1 MEIKIPRLSTIVRHI
16 TDRNIATAILVILN
30 IQIVFIEGYTISP
43 VKVGMM
49 ALMPFIF
56 LLRVPYMSKAVVLG
70 MLYLINIILSALF
83 HAATF
88 RLSTIGYLGMFVIT
102 FFTFYN
108 YVYKGVFSLEYFIRF
123 VKAMILAYSIC
134 LICQQVLIL
143 AGIRFMPLV
152 NLNNQFFLSINKL
165 PSLSLEPSH
174 TARILGILYYAYL
187 KCNEYK
193 QGSPVNIK
201 QIFGKEHLWVTL
213 AFLWSML
220 TMGSGT
226 AFICL
231 GILSLYFMKGAYL
244 LLSIPVFIGVYYT
257 LSFFE
262 VQQFQRASSVVE
274 ATLTGNSQNIIETD
288 GSAASRI
295 TPMLNTIQAIDLNDF
310 DTWFGHGVDY
320 NLQEKKK
327 GGKELIGEINDYG
340 LIAYILGLILVFSC
354 AIEFRSLATIMYF
367 LGVGGGTG
375 NIAYAW
381 GSLMIFACIRYFHH
395 HAPSDRT
402 MTDETAQTQGDDI

>member
-1 MEIKIPRLSTIVRHI
+1 MEIKIPRLSTIIRHI
-16 TDRNIATAILVILN
+16 TDKNIATAILVIMN
-30 IQIVFIEGYTISP
+30 IQFVFIEGYTISP
-43 VKVGMM
+43 LKVGMM
-49 ALMPFIF
+49 ALMPFIL
-56 LLRVPYMSKAVVLG
+56 LLRVPYISKAFLLG
-70 MLYLINIILSALF
+70 SLYLINIIISALL
-83 HAATF
+83 HAETF

-108 YVYKGVFSLEYFIRF
+108 YIYSGVFSLEYFIKL
-123 VKAMILAYSIC
+123 VKAMIIAYSVC

-152 NLNNQFFLSINKL
+152 NLNNQFFLSIDKL

-174 TARILGILYYAYL
+174 TARILGVLYYAYL

-193 QGSPVNIK
+193 QGATINIK
-201 QIFGKEHLWVTL
+201 QIFEKEHRWITL
-213 AFLWSML
+213 AFLWPML

-244 LLSIPVFIGVYYT
+244 LLAIPVFIGVYFT

-262 VQQFQRASSVVE
+262 VQQFKRASSVVE
-274 ATLTGNSQNIIETD
+274 ATLTGNTQTVMETD

-295 TPMLNTIQAIDLNDF
+295 TPMLNTINAIDLNDF

-320 NLQEKKK
+320 NLHEKKN
-327 GGKELIGEINDYG
+327 GGKDLIGEINDYG

-395 HAPSDRT
+395 HTST
-402 MTDETAQTQGDDI
+402 NK

>member
-1 MEIKIPRLSTIVRHI
+1 MEIKIPRTSTILRHI
-16 TDRNIATAILVILN
+16 TDRNIATAILVIMN

-43 VKVGMM
+43 VKVGIM
-49 ALMPFIF
+49 ALMPLVF
-56 LLRVPYMSKAVVLG
+56 LLRVPYMSKAVQLG
-70 MLYLINIILSALF
+70 MLYMINIILSALF
-83 HAATF
+83 HAASF

-102 FFTFYN
+102 FFTLYN
-108 YVYKGVFSLEYFIRF
+108 CIYQGVFSLEYFIRL
-123 VKAMILAYSIC
+123 VRTMIYAYAIC
-134 LICQQVLIL
+134 LVCQQVLIL
-143 AGIRFMPLV
+143 AGIQFMPLV
-152 NLNNQFFLSINKL
+152 NLTNQHFLSINKL

-174 TARILGILYYAYL
+174 TARILGVLYYAYL
-187 KCNEYK
+187 KCNEYR
-193 QGSPVNIK
+193 QGRAVNIK
-201 QIFGKEHLWVTL
+201 QIFEKEHRWVTL
-213 AFLWSML
+213 AFLWTML

-262 VQQFQRASSVVE
+262 VQQFKRASTVVE
-274 ATLTGNSQNIIETD
+274 ATLTGNTQNVSETD

-295 TPMLNTIQAIDLNDF
+295 TPMLNTIQAMDFNDLE
-310 DTWFGHGVDY
+310 TWFGHGVDY
-320 NLQEKKK
+320 NLQQKRT

-340 LIAYILGLILVFSC
+340 LIAYILGVILVFSC
-354 AIEFRSLATIMYF
+354 AIEFWSLATIMYF

-381 GSLMIFACIRYFHH
+381 GSLMLFACIRYFHH
-395 HAPSDRT
+395 DSSPSPDEG
-402 MTDETAQTQGDDI
+402 MNTDDPN

>member
-1 MEIKIPRLSTIVRHI
+1 MEIKIPRLSTIIRHI
-16 TDRNIATAILVILN
+16 TDKNIATAILVIMN
-30 IQIVFIEGYTISP
+30 IQLVFIEGYTISP
-43 VKVGMM
+43 LKVGMM
-49 ALMPFIF
+49 ALMPFIL
-56 LLRVPYMSKAVVLG
+56 LLRVPYISKAFLLG
-70 MLYLINIILSALF
+70 SLYLVNIIISALL
-83 HAATF
+83 HAETF

-108 YVYKGVFSLEYFIRF
+108 YIYSGVFSLEYFIKL
-123 VKAMILAYSIC
+123 VKAMIIAYSVC

-152 NLNNQFFLSINKL
+152 NLNNQFFLSIDKL

-174 TARILGILYYAYL
+174 TARILGVLYYAYL

-193 QGSPVNIK
+193 QGATINIK
-201 QIFGKEHLWVTL
+201 QIFEKEHRWITL
-213 AFLWSML
+213 AFLWPML

-244 LLSIPVFIGVYYT
+244 LLAIPVFIGVYFT

-262 VQQFQRASSVVE
+262 VQQFKRASSVVE
-274 ATLTGNSQNIIETD
+274 ATLTGNTQTVMETD

-295 TPMLNTIQAIDLNDF
+295 TPMLNTINAIDLNDF

-320 NLQEKKK
+320 NLQEKKN
-327 GGKELIGEINDYG
+327 GGKDLIGEINDYG

-395 HAPSDRT
+395 HTST
-402 MTDETAQTQGDDI
+402 NK

>member
-1 MEIKIPRLSTIVRHI
+1 MEIKIPRLSTIIRHI
-16 TDRNIATAILVILN
+16 TDKNIATAILVIMN
-30 IQIVFIEGYTISP
+30 IQLVFIEGYTISP
-43 VKVGMM
+43 LKVGMM
-49 ALMPFIF
+49 ALMPFIL
-56 LLRVPYMSKAVVLG
+56 LLRVPYISKAFLLG
-70 MLYLINIILSALF
+70 SLYLVNIIISALL
-83 HAATF
+83 HAETF

-108 YVYKGVFSLEYFIRF
+108 YIYSGVFSLEYFIKL
-123 VKAMILAYSIC
+123 VKAMIIAYSVC

-152 NLNNQFFLSINKL
+152 NLNNQFFLSIDKL

-174 TARILGILYYAYL
+174 TARILGVLYYAYL

-193 QGSPVNIK
+193 QGATINIK
-201 QIFGKEHLWVTL
+201 QIFEKEHRWITL
-213 AFLWSML
+213 AFLWPML

-244 LLSIPVFIGVYYT
+244 LLAIPVFIGVYFT

-262 VQQFQRASSVVE
+262 VQQFKRASSVVE
-274 ATLTGNSQNIIETD
+274 ATLTGNTQTVMETD

-295 TPMLNTIQAIDLNDF
+295 TPMLNTINAIDLNDF

-320 NLQEKKK
+320 NLHEKKN
-327 GGKELIGEINDYG
+327 GGKDLIGEINDYG

-395 HAPSDRT
+395 HTST
-402 MTDETAQTQGDDI
+402 NK

>member
-1 MEIKIPRLSTIVRHI
+1 MEIKIPRISAIIRHI
-16 TDRNIATAILVILN
+16 TDKNIATAILVIMN
-30 IQIVFIEGYTISP
+30 IQLVFIEGYTISP
-43 VKVGMM
+43 LKVGMM
-49 ALMPFIF
+49 ALMPFIL
-56 LLRVPYMSKAVVLG
+56 LLRVPYISKAFLLG
-70 MLYLINIILSALF
+70 SLYLINIIISALL
-83 HAATF
+83 HAETF

-108 YVYKGVFSLEYFIRF
+108 YIYSGVFSLEYFIKL
-123 VKAMILAYSIC
+123 VKAMIIAYSVC

-152 NLNNQFFLSINKL
+152 NLNNQFFLSIDKL

-174 TARILGILYYAYL
+174 TARILGVLYYAYL

-193 QGSPVNIK
+193 QGATINIK
-201 QIFGKEHLWVTL
+201 QIFEKEHRWITL
-213 AFLWSML
+213 AFLWPML

-244 LLSIPVFIGVYYT
+244 LLAIPVFIGVYFT

-262 VQQFQRASSVVE
+262 VQQFKRASSVVE
-274 ATLTGNSQNIIETD
+274 ATLTGDTQTVMETD

-295 TPMLNTIQAIDLNDF
+295 MPMLNTINAIDLNDF

-320 NLQEKKK
+320 NLHEKKN
-327 GGKELIGEINDYG
+327 GGKDLIGEINDYG

-354 AIEFRSLATIMYF
+354 AIKFRSLATIMYF

-395 HAPSDRT
+395 HTST
-402 MTDETAQTQGDDI
+402 NK

>member
-1 MEIKIPRLSTIVRHI
+1 MEIKIPRLSTIIRHI
-16 TDRNIATAILVILN
+16 TDKNIATAILVIMN
-30 IQIVFIEGYTISP
+30 IQLVFIEGYTISP
-43 VKVGMM
+43 LKVGMM
-49 ALMPFIF
+49 ALMPFIL
-56 LLRVPYMSKAVVLG
+56 LLRVPYISKAFLLG
-70 MLYLINIILSALF
+70 SLYLINIIISALL
-83 HAATF
+83 HAETF

-102 FFTFYN
+102 FFTIYN
-108 YVYKGVFSLEYFIRF
+108 YIYSGVFSLEYFIKL
-123 VKAMILAYSIC
+123 VKAMIIAYSVC

-152 NLNNQFFLSINKL
+152 NLNNQFFLSIDKL

-174 TARILGILYYAYL
+174 TARILGVLYYAYL

-193 QGSPVNIK
+193 QGATINIK
-201 QIFGKEHLWVTL
+201 QIFEKEHRWITL
-213 AFLWSML
+213 AFLWPML

-244 LLSIPVFIGVYYT
+244 LLAIPVFIGVYFT

-262 VQQFQRASSVVE
+262 VQQFKRASSVVE
-274 ATLTGNSQNIIETD
+274 ATLTGNTQTVMETD

-295 TPMLNTIQAIDLNDF
+295 TPMLNTINAIDLNDF

-320 NLQEKKK
+320 NLQEKKN
-327 GGKELIGEINDYG
+327 GGKDLIGEINDYG

-395 HAPSDRT
+395 HTST
-402 MTDETAQTQGDDI
+402 NK

>member
-1 MEIKIPRLSTIVRHI
+1 MEIKIPRLSTIIRHI
-16 TDRNIATAILVILN
+16 TDKNIATAILVIMN
-30 IQIVFIEGYTISP
+30 IQLVFIEGYTISP
-43 VKVGMM
+43 LKVGMM
-49 ALMPFIF
+49 ALMPFIL
-56 LLRVPYMSKAVVLG
+56 LLRVPYISKAFLLG
-70 MLYLINIILSALF
+70 SLYLVNIIISALL
-83 HAATF
+83 HAETF

-108 YVYKGVFSLEYFIRF
+108 YIYSGVFSLEYFIKL
-123 VKAMILAYSIC
+123 VKAMIIAYSVC
-134 LICQQVLIL
+134 LICQQILIL

-152 NLNNQFFLSINKL
+152 NLNNQFFLSIDKL

-174 TARILGILYYAYL
+174 TARILGVLYYAYL

-193 QGSPVNIK
+193 QGATINIK
-201 QIFGKEHLWVTL
+201 QIFEKEHRWITL
-213 AFLWSML
+213 AFLWPML

-244 LLSIPVFIGVYYT
+244 LLAIPVFIGVYFT

-262 VQQFQRASSVVE
+262 VQQFKRASSVVE
-274 ATLTGNSQNIIETD
+274 ATLTGNTQTVMETD

-295 TPMLNTIQAIDLNDF
+295 TPMLNTINAIDLNDF

-320 NLQEKKK
+320 NLHEKKN
-327 GGKELIGEINDYG
+327 GGKDLIGEINDYG

-395 HAPSDRT
+395 HTST
-402 MTDETAQTQGDDI
+402 NK

>member
-1 MEIKIPRLSTIVRHI
+1 MEIKIPRISAIIRHI
-16 TDRNIATAILVILN
+16 TDKNIATAILVIMN
-30 IQIVFIEGYTISP
+30 IQLVFIEGYTISP
-43 VKVGMM
+43 LKVGMM
-49 ALMPFIF
+49 ALMPFIL
-56 LLRVPYMSKAVVLG
+56 LLRVPYISKAFLLG
-70 MLYLINIILSALF
+70 SLYLINIIISALL
-83 HAATF
+83 HAETF

-108 YVYKGVFSLEYFIRF
+108 YIYSGVFSLEYFIKL
-123 VKAMILAYSIC
+123 VKAMIIAYSVC

-152 NLNNQFFLSINKL
+152 NLNNQFFLSIDKL

-174 TARILGILYYAYL
+174 TARILGVLYYAYL

-193 QGSPVNIK
+193 QGATINIK
-201 QIFGKEHLWVTL
+201 QIFEKEHRWITL
-213 AFLWSML
+213 AFLWPML

-244 LLSIPVFIGVYYT
+244 LLAIPVFIGVYFT

-262 VQQFQRASSVVE
+262 VQQFKRASSVVE
-274 ATLTGNSQNIIETD
+274 ATLTGNTQTVMETD

-295 TPMLNTIQAIDLNDF
+295 TPMLNTINEIDLSDF
-310 DTWFGHGVDY
+310 NTWIGHGVDY
-320 NLQEKKK
+320 NLHEKNR
-327 GGKELIGEINDYG
+327 GTALVGEINDYG
-340 LIAYILGLILVFSC
+340 LIAYILGLVLVFSC

-395 HAPSDRT
+395 HTST
-402 MTDETAQTQGDDI
+402 NK

>member
-1 MEIKIPRLSTIVRHI
+1 MEIRIPRLSTIIRHI
-16 TDRNIATAILVILN
+16 TDKNIATAILVIMN
-30 IQIVFIEGYTISP
+30 IQLVFIEGYTISP
-43 VKVGMM
+43 LKVGMM

-56 LLRVPYMSKAVVLG
+56 LLRVPYISKAFLLG
-70 MLYLINIILSALF
+70 SLYLINIIMTASF
-83 HAATF
+83 HAETF
-88 RLSTIGYLGMFVIT
+88 RFSTIGYLGMFVIT

-108 YVYKGVFSLEYFIRF
+108 YIYSGVFSLEYFIKLI
-123 VKAMILAYSIC
+123 KAMIIAYSVC

-152 NLNNQFFLSINKL
+152 NLNNQFFLSIDKL

-174 TARILGILYYAYL
+174 TARILGVLYYAYL

-193 QGSPVNIK
+193 QGATINIK
-201 QIFGKEHLWVTL
+201 QIFEKEHRWITL
-213 AFLWSML
+213 AFLWPML

-244 LLSIPVFIGVYYT
+244 LLAIPVFIGVYFT

-262 VQQFQRASSVVE
+262 VQQFKRASSVVE
-274 ATLTGNSQNIIETD
+274 ATLTGNTQTVMETD

-295 TPMLNTIQAIDLNDF
+295 MPMLNTINAIDLNDF
-310 DTWFGHGVDY
+310 DTWFGLGVDY
-320 NLQEKKK
+320 NLHEKKN
-327 GGKELIGEINDYG
+327 GGKDLIGEINDYG

-354 AIEFRSLATIMYF
+354 AIKFRSLATIMYF

-395 HAPSDRT
+395 HTST
-402 MTDETAQTQGDDI
+402 NK

>member
-1 MEIKIPRLSTIVRHI
+1 MEIKIPRLSTIIRHI
-16 TDRNIATAILVILN
+16 TDKNIATAILVIMN
-30 IQIVFIEGYTISP
+30 IQLVFIEGYSISP
-43 VKVGMM
+43 LKVGMM
-49 ALMPFIF
+49 ALMPFIL
-56 LLRVPYMSKAVVLG
+56 LLRVPYISKAFLLG
-70 MLYLINIILSALF
+70 SLYLINIIISALL
-83 HAATF
+83 HAETF

-108 YVYKGVFSLEYFIRF
+108 YIYSGVFSLEYFIKL
-123 VKAMILAYSIC
+123 VKAMIIAYSVC

-152 NLNNQFFLSINKL
+152 NLNNQFFLSIDKL

-174 TARILGILYYAYL
+174 TARILGVLYYAYL
-187 KCNEYK
+187 KCTEYK
-193 QGSPVNIK
+193 QGATINIK
-201 QIFGKEHLWVTL
+201 QIFEKEHRWITL
-213 AFLWSML
+213 AFLWPML

-244 LLSIPVFIGVYYT
+244 LLAIPVFISVYFT

-262 VQQFQRASSVVE
+262 VQQFKRASSVVE
-274 ATLTGNSQNIIETD
+274 ATLTGNTQTVMETD

-295 TPMLNTIQAIDLNDF
+295 TPMLNTINAIDLNDF

-320 NLQEKKK
+320 NLQEKKN
-327 GGKELIGEINDYG
+327 GGKDLIGEINDYG

-395 HAPSDRT
+395 HTST
-402 MTDETAQTQGDDI
+402 NK

>member
-1 MEIKIPRLSTIVRHI
+1 MEIRIPRLSTIIRHI
-16 TDRNIATAILVILN
+16 TDKNIATAILVIMN
-30 IQIVFIEGYTISP
+30 IQLVFIEGYTISP
-43 VKVGMM
+43 LKVGMM

-56 LLRVPYMSKAVVLG
+56 LLRVPYISKAFLLG
-70 MLYLINIILSALF
+70 SLYLINIIMTASF
-83 HAATF
+83 HAETF
-88 RLSTIGYLGMFVIT
+88 RFSTIGYLGMFVIT

-108 YVYKGVFSLEYFIRF
+108 YIYSGVFSLEYFIKL
-123 VKAMILAYSIC
+123 VKAMIIAYSVC

-152 NLNNQFFLSINKL
+152 NLNNQFFLSIDKL

-174 TARILGILYYAYL
+174 TARILGVLYYAYL

-193 QGSPVNIK
+193 QGATINIK
-201 QIFGKEHLWVTL
+201 QIFEKEHRWITL
-213 AFLWSML
+213 AFLWPML

-244 LLSIPVFIGVYYT
+244 LLAIPVFIGVYFT

-262 VQQFQRASSVVE
+262 VQQFKRASSVVE
-274 ATLTGNSQNIIETD
+274 ATLTGDAQVVIETD
-288 GSAASRI
+288 GSASARI
-295 TPMLNTIQAIDLNDF
+295 APMLNTINEIDFNDLN
-310 DTWFGHGVDY
+310 TWIGHGVDY
-320 NLQEKKK
+320 NLHQKKNREKA
-327 GGKELIGEINDYG
+327 LIGDIDDYG
-340 LIAYILGLILVFSC
+340 LISYILGLVLVFSC

-395 HAPSDRT
+395 LTST
-402 MTDETAQTQGDDI
+402 NK